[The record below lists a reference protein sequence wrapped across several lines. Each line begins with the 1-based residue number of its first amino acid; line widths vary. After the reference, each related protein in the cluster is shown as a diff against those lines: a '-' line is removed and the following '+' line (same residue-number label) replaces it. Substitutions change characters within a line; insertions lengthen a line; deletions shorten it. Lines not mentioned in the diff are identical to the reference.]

1 MIEMKKTFLKS
12 IFLFFGLLASLVK
25 VLAQVPQVPS
35 VIQFADISLR
45 INEQARREI
54 QLDVDALH
62 RNSTY
67 FRQKL
72 DRARLYMPLVERE
85 FQEVGVPLDLKYLVL
100 QESSLIADAVSTSN
114 AVGFWQFKQGTAEEV
129 FLRVDGQVDE
139 RKNIVS
145 SSRGAAM
152 YLKKHNN
159 QFDNWMCAL
168 VSYQMGLGGARAYFG
183 TQLNGKKVLDIDRN
197 THWYFKKY
205 LAHKVAFEGYLN
217 TFVNNIGVLEEVRV
231 QGPTTFK
238 ALAPRLG
245 VSEEHLREY
254 NKWAPRG
261 NIPED
266 KPYSIVF
273 LGQGGFTGNT
283 ATPVRR
289 ESVATTASSSSSQTQ
304 TSPSTGYPKVTGNQQ
319 NASQPNQ
326 IKVND
331 LDGVRAATSTT
342 QEALAAKIGLKARRL
357 RKLNDLEKDQLIDAG
372 RYYYMEPKR
381 GSAEAK
387 YHIVR
392 PGETLWS
399 ISQMYGMK
407 LSALKA
413 KNRIYREEDLM
424 PGMILNLKEHRKRGE
439 EIKFVPASELRR
451 MIGEGTAE
459 RTEPSG
465 AVNSVPPIEQRN
477 SVSPTVAP
485 SSTAVPT
492 APTVPTSGR
501 VIHTVSAGETL
512 FRLSQRYG
520 VAVDDIKK
528 WNNLPDNNIK
538 VGQKIT
544 IIKP

>member
-1 MIEMKKTFLKS
+1 MKKTLLKS
-12 IFLFFGLLASLVK
+12 VFLVFGLLSSLVQ
-25 VLAQVPQVPS
+25 VSAQVPQVPS
-35 VIQFADISLR
+35 VMQFADISLR

-54 QLDVDALH
+54 QIDVDALH
-62 RNSTY
+62 RNATY

-72 DRARLYMPLVERE
+72 DRARLYMPFVERE

-100 QESSLIADAVSTSN
+100 QESSLVADAVSTSN

-183 TQLNGKKVLDIDRN
+183 TQLNGKKILDVDRN
-197 THWYFKKY
+197 THWYFKKF
-205 LAHKVAFEGYLN
+205 LAHKVAFEGHLN

-245 VSEEHLREY
+245 VSEDHLRDY
-254 NKWAPRG
+254 NKWASRG
-261 NIPED
+261 HIPDD

-273 LGQGGFTGNT
+273 LSQGGSTGT
-283 ATPVRR
+283 SAPPVRR
-289 ESVATTASSSSSQTQ
+289 ESVATTSSSPSQTQ

-331 LDGVRAATSTT
+331 LDAVRAATSTT
-342 QEALAAKIGLKARRL
+342 QEALSDKVGLKPKRL
-357 RKLNDLEKDQLIDAG
+357 RKLNDMEKDQLIEAG
-372 RYYYMEPKR
+372 QYYYTEPKR

-399 ISQMYGMK
+399 ISQMYGIK
-407 LSALKA
+407 LSSLKA
-413 KNRIYREEDLM
+413 KNRIYRPEELKI
-424 PGMILNLKEHRKRGE
+424 GMILNLKEHRKRGE

-451 MIGEGTAE
+451 MVGEGTAD
-459 RTEPSG
+459 RSQPSG
-465 AVNSVPPIEQRN
+465 AANAVPPVEQRN
-477 SVSPTVAP
+477 TVNPTVTPSSTTVRPASTAP
-485 SSTAVPT
+485 SS
-492 APTVPTSGR
+492 SR
-501 VIHTVSAGETL
+501 VIHTVSPGETL
-512 FRLSQRYG
+512 FRLSQMYG
-520 VAVDDIKK
+520 VTVEDIKK
-528 WNNLPDNNIK
+528 WNNLSDNTIK